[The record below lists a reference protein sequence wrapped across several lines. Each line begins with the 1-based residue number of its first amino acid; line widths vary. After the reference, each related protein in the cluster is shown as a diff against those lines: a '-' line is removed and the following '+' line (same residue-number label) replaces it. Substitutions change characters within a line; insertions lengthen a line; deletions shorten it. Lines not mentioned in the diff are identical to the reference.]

1 MPELVMENIIGFLDF
16 RSVLTLRQVCR
27 DFWNFIDDLKDSKLP
42 DSKLKGLTLTVRK
55 GRKLEFK
62 IEYFD
67 GSIDIIEYMENSR
80 TYKEKI
86 TNLENSN
93 FLDVAIQNDL
103 KWILKFQ
110 RGNSDLFEIDANI
123 YSFSLRPEDEQ
134 LYQDVIEKLSNC
146 MNRKIKTK
154 KLQIRAN
161 KNSEFLSIIQLID
174 PKFLVELSFCP
185 ICLVFETDEISKTEQ
200 WKMAKVFGCGQ
211 YFSDQHIK
219 ELAHFSKSSILTD
232 CVSAEDVIHLK
243 EVS

>member
-1 MPELVMENIIGFLDF
+1 MPVVVMENIIGLLDF

-110 RGNSDLFEIDANI
+110 RGSSDLFEIGMDLQAV
-123 YSFSLRPEDEQ
+123 YLRPEDEQ
-134 LYQDVIEKLSNC
+134 LYQDVIEQLSNC

-154 KLQIRAN
+154 KLQIWAN
-161 KNSEFLSIIQLID
+161 KNSEFLSIIQIVD
-174 PKFLVELSFCP
+174 PKFVVELNFRP
-185 ICLVFETDEISKTEQ
+185 RFFAFETDEISKTEQ
-200 WKMAKVFGCGQ
+200 WKMAKVFG
-211 YFSDQHIK
+211 F
-219 ELAHFSKSSILTD
+219 
-232 CVSAEDVIHLK
+232 
-243 EVS
+243 